1 MNIRGRTLTFLLLSS
16 VEGVSC
22 FSPSSRKSNDYH
34 KSRVSNRQS
43 YQTHE
48 QQQHFSVLNLKRDD
62 KKDTLSSSSETPLDN
77 FPSYP
82 KQEKKEIPKTPVAP
96 PSSNSNASTSNKA
109 NTTTNSSTTN
119 TSSSSV
125 ATKSKAPQEDSLTL
139 QNTKLK
145 LQLADYEQS
154 LQESTTNESLLQSK
168 VNELE
173 EQLEDTQLQMNAKNI
188 VIDTIST
195 GAVEDINALEQK
207 MEDMMRQVRNAEQSK
222 NKIFKRYKDL
232 ELMVQIVK
240 EELQLKEDEIQKL
253 KKRLGDMEDKDEK
266 MKGIDDLTE
275 VLALDAEQ
283 RWKEKLDLIKE
294 ENENDSA
301 SSTGSDISVTDIE
314 ITEQQRI
321 GFRKRLKN
329 RVKRILTFLLVPW
342 AFRNKKNQ
350 VDNVQTTEQQIGIKE
365 QDQDIKVRPKA
376 ISDKTEEEIALRLQQ
391 VALEDAQEEDELLN
405 VSLEMLK
412 KQVDDEEGIFDVGD
426 DDENDDNGDGD
437 DDDEN
442 DDKDGDEKEGS
453 ITGSKGE

>member
-1 MNIRGRTLTFLLLSS
+1 MNIRGRTLTFLLLS

-22 FSPSSRKSNDYH
+22 FSPSSRKSFNDYH
-34 KSRVSNRQS
+34 RINSRQP
-43 YQTHE
+43 YQ
-48 QQQHFSVLNLKRDD
+48 QQQHQQTYSLLNLKRDD
-62 KKDTLSSSSETPLDN
+62 KKDTLSSSSEAPLEN

-82 KQEKKEIPKTPVAP
+82 KDEKKEIPKTPVAP
-96 PSSNSNASTSNKA
+96 PSVTSNANATTPTSKANAST
-109 NTTTNSSTTN
+109 TTTTG
-119 TSSSSV
+119 SSSSV

-154 LQESTTNESLLQSK
+154 LQESTTNESLLQEK

-173 EQLEDTQLQMNAKNI
+173 EQLEDVNLQMNAKNI

-222 NKIFKRYKDL
+222 NKIFKRYQDL

-240 EELQLKEDEIQKL
+240 EELSLKEDEIQKL
-253 KKRLGDMEDKDEK
+253 KERLGDMEDKDEK

-294 ENENDSA
+294 ENGDNDG
-301 SSTGSDISVTDIE
+301 SSGEDTTVSNE

-342 AFRNKKNQ
+342 AIRNKKNE
-350 VDNVQTTEQQIGIKE
+350 VDSVNTTEKQIGIKE
-365 QDQDIKVRPKA
+365 QAQDIKVRPKA
-376 ISDKTEEEIALRLQQ
+376 ISDKTEEEIAMRLQQ
-391 VALEDAQEEDELLN
+391 AALEEDQEEDELLN

-412 KQVDDEEGIFDVGD
+412 KQVDDNDVLGD
-426 DDENDDNGDGD
+426 SNGD
-437 DDDEN
+437 DDDDEEN
-442 DDKDGDEKEGS
+442 DSEDGDEKEGS
-453 ITGSKGE
+453 ITGSKAE